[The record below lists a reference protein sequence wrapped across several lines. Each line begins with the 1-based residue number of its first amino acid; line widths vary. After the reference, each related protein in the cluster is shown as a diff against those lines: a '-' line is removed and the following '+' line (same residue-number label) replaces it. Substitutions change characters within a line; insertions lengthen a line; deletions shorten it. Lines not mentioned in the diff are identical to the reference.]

1 LLVFVRRS
9 ASLLPNRFTGT
20 HDARMD
26 MPWPQLFDEKT
37 KGWRPPAGKFG
48 IAGILAMF
56 LIDRHGFLRTVGA
69 RENLSTMIPA

>member
-1 LLVFVRRS
+1 
-9 ASLLPNRFTGT
+9 
-20 HDARMD
+20 MD